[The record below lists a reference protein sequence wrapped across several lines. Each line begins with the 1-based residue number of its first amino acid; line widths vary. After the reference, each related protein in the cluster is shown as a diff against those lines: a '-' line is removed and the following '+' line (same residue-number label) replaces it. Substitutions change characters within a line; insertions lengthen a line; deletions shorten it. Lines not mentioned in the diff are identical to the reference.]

1 MSHLEIDGYSHLDSP
16 IHRWDPRVKIVSML
30 VLIFSVVLLKS
41 LAVAL
46 LGLAVSIGLL
56 LISRLPFAYV
66 SQGIKWPALFLLP
79 FPLILPLTMDGVRAL
94 TLYGLSFSIEGLEL
108 GMLMMTRG
116 LAAVVLIYP
125 IFGSSPF
132 NTTIHAMRGLG
143 LPETVTQIFLFAY
156 RYLFLLR
163 EQFTS
168 MTRSLSSKG
177 FSKKTDLPTARVL
190 GAALGM
196 LFIRSYERSDR
207 IYKAMVSR
215 GYNGHLPDSER
226 FEINGSDL
234 FKALMVLV
242 LAFGLQG
249 LDHLAAM

>member
-1 MSHLEIDGYSHLDSP
+1 MSHLEIDGYSHLNSS
-16 IHRWDPRVKIVSML
+16 IHRWDPRVKIASML
-30 VLIFSVVLLKS
+30 VLIFSIVLLKS
-41 LAVAL
+41 LPVAL
-46 LGLAVSIGLL
+46 LGLAVSIGIL

-79 FPLILPLTMDGVRAL
+79 FPLILPLTVDGGRAL
-94 TLYGLSFSIEGLEL
+94 TLYNISFSIEGFEQ

-125 IFGSSPF
+125 LFGSSPF

-143 LPETVTQIFLFAY
+143 LPEAVTQIFLFAY

-163 EQFTS
+163 EQFQTMS
-168 MTRSLSSKG
+168 RSLASKG
-177 FSKKTDLPTARVL
+177 FSKKTDLHTARIM

-207 IYKAMVSR
+207 IYKAMVSK
-215 GYNGHLPDSER
+215 GYTGNLPDSER
-226 FEINGSDL
+226 FDMNGFDL
-234 FKALMVLV
+234 FKALMVLG
-242 LAFGLQG
+242 LAAGLQG
-249 LDHLAAM
+249 LDHVVAG

>member
-16 IHRWDPRVKIVSML
+16 IHRWDPRVKIASML
-30 VLIFSVVLLKS
+30 FLIFSVVLLKS

-46 LGLAVSIGLL
+46 LGLAASIGLL
-56 LISRLPFAYV
+56 LLSRLPFAYV
-66 SQGIKWPALFLLP
+66 SQGVKWPALFLLP
-79 FPLILPLTMDGVRAL
+79 FPLILPLTVDGERAL
-94 TLYGLSFSIEGLEL
+94 TLFNISFSIDGFEQ

-125 IFGSSPF
+125 LFGSSPF

-143 LPETVTQIFLFAY
+143 LPEAVTQIFLFAY

-168 MTRSLSSKG
+168 MNRSLASKG
-177 FSKKTDLPTARVL
+177 FSKKTDLRTAGVL

-207 IYKAMVSR
+207 IYKAMLSK
-215 GYNGHLPDSER
+215 GYTGTLPGSELFSMNG
-226 FEINGSDL
+226 FDL
-234 FKALMVLV
+234 LKALMVLG
-242 LAFGLQG
+242 LAVGLQG
-249 LDHLAAM
+249 LDHLVAG

>member
-1 MSHLEIDGYSHLDSP
+1 MSHLEIDGYCHLNSP
-16 IHRWDPRVKIVSML
+16 IHRWDPRVRIVSIL

-41 LAVAL
+41 LPVAL
-46 LGLAVSIGLL
+46 LGLVSSIGLL
-56 LISRLPFAYV
+56 LTSRLPFAYV
-66 SQGIKWPALFLLP
+66 AQGIKWPALFLLP
-79 FPLILPLTMDGVRAL
+79 FPLILPLTVEGVGAFDL
-94 TLYGLSFSIEGLEL
+94 CGLSFSIEGLEQ

-125 IFGSSPF
+125 LFGSSPF
-132 NTTIHAMRGLG
+132 STTICAMRSLG
-143 LPETVTQIFLFAY
+143 LPEAITQIFLFAY

-163 EQFTS
+163 AELIS
-168 MTRSLSSKG
+168 ANKSLSSRG
-177 FSKKTDLPTARVL
+177 FSKRTDLRTARVL

-226 FEINGSDL
+226 FKINGTDL

-249 LDHLAAM
+249 LDHLVAM